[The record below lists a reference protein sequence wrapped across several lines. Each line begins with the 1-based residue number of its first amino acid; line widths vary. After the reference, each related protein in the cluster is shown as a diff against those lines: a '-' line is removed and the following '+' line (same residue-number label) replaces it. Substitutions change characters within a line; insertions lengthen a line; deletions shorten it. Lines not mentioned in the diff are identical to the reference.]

1 MTPHYFIIHMLFST
15 ALLHIFLLIFYQ
27 QIVYCTMSIIIT
39 CFLQAFV
46 GGKNIIIF
54 ITIVILDTF

>member
-1 MTPHYFIIHMLFST
+1 
-15 ALLHIFLLIFYQ
+15 
-27 QIVYCTMSIIIT
+27 MSIIIT

-54 ITIVILDTF
+54 ITMVILDTF